1 MTEGRLRHDEGSEAK
16 ADRLI
21 AEGKVEILTDEPD
34 SVAARVRGDNGDY
47 RVTGGRGGFS
57 CSCRTVSR
65 CSHLVA
71 VLRQTVAGQR
81 LLHQIGG
88 DR

>member
-21 AEGKVEILTDEPD
+21 SEGRVEILTDEPD
-34 SVAARVRGDNGDY
+34 DVAAVVRGDNSLY
-47 RVTGGRGGFS
+47 VIRGGRGGFS
-57 CSCRTVSR
+57 CSCPTVAR
-65 CSHLVA
+65 CSHLLA

-81 LLHQIGG
+81 LLTSTTKGA
-88 DR
+88 